1 MHPTPTQPNGDGKRV
16 PATLPIE
23 LGRSPGFV
31 LVILGH
37 EQRLVVVVVVSRQR
51 APGRAMSLNVLHV
64 VDDDFQARSCRLV
77 IVSPQ
82 RLVAGRPKD

>member
-16 PATLPIE
+16 AATLPIE
-23 LGRSPGFV
+23 LGRSSGLV

-51 APGRAMSLNVLHV
+51 APGRAVSLYVLH